1 MPRRRKR
8 TLEPIGPTNI
18 PGEALDPRI
27 IQDMVS
33 PADTSVEDEHVESE
47 EEQQARE
54 SEQALDRAAT
64 RTPPD

>member
-27 IQDMVS
+27 IHEMI
-33 PADTSVEDEHVESE
+33 PPEEKPEDEHVESE
-47 EEQQARE
+47 QEQQARE